1 MTQGVP
7 IQPHDAR
14 HFFML
19 PQAPEDAGYYVYGT
33 PGNGAAQYAHPAMMT
48 LLFMVERE
56 WALID
61 NRKFGVGNISI
72 AGGGDF
78 GHKSHRKGLELD
90 VRPLRKDGLHLPV
103 SYLSHDY
110 DAGATESLIQVFR
123 ACSAAPLLVFFND
136 NRIHGAHPLAGHDNH
151 FHVQF

>member
-1 MTQGVP
+1 
-7 IQPHDAR
+7 
-14 HFFML
+14 
-19 PQAPEDAGYYVYGT
+19 
-33 PGNGAAQYAHPAMMT
+33 MMT

-61 NRKFGVGNISI
+61 KRKFGIGNLSI

-78 GHKSHRKGLELD
+78 GHKSHRKGLEVD
-90 VRPLRKDGLHLPV
+90 VRPLRGDGLHIPV

-110 DAGATESLIQVFR
+110 DLDATRVLIHLFR
-123 ACSAAPLLVFFND
+123 ACTGYPLVVFFND
-136 NRIHGAHPLAGHDNH
+136 IRIPGTHPLAGHDNH